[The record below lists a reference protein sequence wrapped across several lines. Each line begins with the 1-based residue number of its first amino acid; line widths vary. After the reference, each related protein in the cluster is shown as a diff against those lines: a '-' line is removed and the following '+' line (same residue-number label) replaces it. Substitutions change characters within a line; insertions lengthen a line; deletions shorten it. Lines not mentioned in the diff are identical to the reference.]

1 MEIFKQG
8 SDMISFALWKINHLE
23 KLSKCLWFDQWSL
36 LIQSPLFLENCG
48 WDELK
53 AF

>member
-36 LIQSPLFLENCG
+36 LIQIPLFLESCG